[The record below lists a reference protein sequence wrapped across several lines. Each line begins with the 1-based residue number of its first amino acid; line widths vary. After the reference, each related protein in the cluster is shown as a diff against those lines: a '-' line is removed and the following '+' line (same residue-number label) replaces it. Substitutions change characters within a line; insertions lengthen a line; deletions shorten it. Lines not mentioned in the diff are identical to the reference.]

1 MKRNTT
7 WASGLIVLAGLGLA
21 AWQGSR
27 AADEPQR
34 PADKAAADK
43 PKSED
48 AAPGGRD
55 DLPLRDYMRKKLAA
69 SNQILEGL
77 CTEDSELILEGA
89 RTLNEMSTSE
99 RWRVSNDPIY
109 RQFSSEFR
117 AITQQLVEAA
127 EKQNEDRAA
136 LKWMDA
142 TMACIDCH
150 NFVRGMRIADA
161 DRK

>member
-1 MKRNTT
+1 MKLSAK
-7 WASGLIVLAGLGLA
+7 WAAGLLVLAGLAMA

-27 AADEPQR
+27 AADEPAQ
-34 PADKAAADK
+34 PADKSTADK
-43 PKSED
+43 PKSEST
-48 AAPGGRD
+48 APSGRD

-89 RTLNEMSTSE
+89 RTLNEMSASE

-127 EKQNEDRAA
+127 EKKNEDRAA

-161 DRK
+161 GDR